1 MEKKLIAYTDGSYNS
16 TTGYYGCGAVLIDEN
31 EQEIA
36 RMHKTGKPDAGA
48 NGWNINGEIEAAVMA
63 IHTAIGLGCKELTI
77 YHDYEGVGKWPDGV
91 WKAKKSYT
99 KAYAEQIHE
108 FRKEIQITFIHV
120 KGHNGN
126 KWNEI
131 ADQEAGIGANGGKP
145 DAPGCQDADTAAD
158 ASFHSWRSR
167 YAENAW
173 TALKD

>member
-77 YHDYEGVGKWPDGV
+77 YHDYEGVGKSRSRSLT
-91 WKAKKSYT
+91 KKGTTVTNGMKLRTRKLES
-99 KAYAEQIHE
+99 EQTAGSRMHLDA
-108 FRKEIQITFIHV
+108 RMRTQPRMHHFIHGV
-120 KGHNGN
+120 
-126 KWNEI
+126 
-131 ADQEAGIGANGGKP
+131 ADMRR
-145 DAPGCQDADTAAD
+145 TL
-158 ASFHSWRSR
+158 
-167 YAENAW
+167 W

>member
-77 YHDYEGVGKWPDGV
+77 YHDYEGV
-91 WKAKKSYT
+91 
-99 KAYAEQIHE
+99 
-108 FRKEIQITFIHV
+108 
-120 KGHNGN
+120 
-126 KWNEI
+126 
-131 ADQEAGIGANGGKP
+131 ANGRMAYGKQRNP
-145 DAPGCQDADTAAD
+145 IQKPTRNK
-158 ASFHSWRSR
+158 FMNFVKRSR
-167 YAENAW
+167 SRSF
-173 TALKD
+173 T